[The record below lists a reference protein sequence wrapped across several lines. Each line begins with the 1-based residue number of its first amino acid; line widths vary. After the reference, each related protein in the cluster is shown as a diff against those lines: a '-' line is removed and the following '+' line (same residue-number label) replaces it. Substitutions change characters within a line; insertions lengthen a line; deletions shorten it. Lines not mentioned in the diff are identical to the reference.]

1 MVIQVGEKV
10 HIISRRLFEEDLRRH
25 FAGQVTAVSE
35 SMMRLKGYVFVFDES
50 LNDFVRQADLRERLS
65 GIADAGLVINLL
77 PSNADLALV
86 RYATNDKGQR
96 ILTDGETFTLDISE
110 FGPRR

>member
-35 SMMRLKGYVFVFDES
+35 SAMRLKGYVFVFDES
-50 LNDFVRQADLRERLS
+50 LNDFVRQDDLRERLS
-65 GIADAGLVINLL
+65 GIGDVGLVINLL
-77 PSNADLALV
+77 PSKTDLALV

-96 ILTDGETFTLDISE
+96 ILTDGENFTLDISE